1 MTHFVVAACALAAG
15 YGLGFVNPL
24 FATLHVDIRVY
35 SCPLF
40 TMAPYDGAKV
50 ICEFACVF
58 IRPDPDGSNAS
69 LGRRVCVEVGEC

>member
-15 YGLGFVNPL
+15 YGLGFVSPL
-24 FATLHVDIRVY
+24 FANLHVDIRIY

-50 ICEFACVF
+50 ICEFARVF
-58 IRPDPDGSNAS
+58 IRPAPYGSNAG
-69 LGRRVCVEVGEC
+69 LGRRVCVKVCEC